1 MDKLIHLT
9 EEAFEGGHLFK
20 ELETLNT
27 VLGTFIGT
35 INLCGDGK
43 HPVIHNQMYR
53 DLDAGQAALSCLV
66 NLLKQSTESTVN
78 QADLTSIKNKLVI
91 GFNESGSQSEFNVII
106 EKIFKDYEFR
116 KKEKDRDL
124 PF

>member
-1 MDKLIHLT
+1 LK
-9 EEAFEGGHLFK
+9 EENLFK
-20 ELETLNT
+20 ELETLNS

-53 DLDAGQAALSCLV
+53 DLDAGQAAISCLV
-66 NLLKQSTESTVN
+66 NLLKQSVESTVSKK
-78 QADLTSIKNKLVI
+78 DLQSIKSQLLI
-91 GFNESGSQSEFNVII
+91 GFNESGSQSEFNVVI